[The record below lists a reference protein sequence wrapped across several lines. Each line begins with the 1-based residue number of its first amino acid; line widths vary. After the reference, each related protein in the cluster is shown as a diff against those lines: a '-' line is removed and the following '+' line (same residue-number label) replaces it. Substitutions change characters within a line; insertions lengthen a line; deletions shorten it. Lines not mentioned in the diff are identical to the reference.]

1 MKNNSFILYII
12 LILNLTLFTQVK
24 SEEVFNF
31 DVTEAEITN
40 DGNTFKGKKRG
51 VASTEDGILI
61 TANNFEYD
69 KILNILYANGNV
81 ILDDTLAGVKIFTED
96 ITYLKNKEIIF
107 TKGRSKATDQIT
119 TIDGDRFEYNKFL
132 NELNAKGNVVIN
144 DTQADYIIYAE
155 DITYLKNKE
164 IIFTKGKTDTIF
176 ESNYIFKSK
185 DVLLLRNEMELSSTY
200 KSSMLDNADS
210 SFYKFDKFKYLID
223 KKTLKGE
230 NIEIITNYLKSK
242 SDKIYFKNGI
252 FNLTTK
258 DFLSKDI
265 EILLHKNLFDK
276 VRVAAQDQDNED
288 KPKKLEKFAGKN
300 DPRILGVSASGDI
313 NKTIINKGI
322 FTSCK
327 KNDTCPPW
335 SLKAETITHDKNKK
349 EIVYENAV
357 LNIYDVPVFY
367 FPKFFHPDP
376 SVKRK
381 SGLLQPRLNNSNIL
395 GTSISLPYFHVI
407 SNEKDYTF
415 KPTIFDNRIYMFQN
429 EYRQETENSS
439 FIAEF
444 GHTKG
449 YKSKLSNNRNSISHF
464 FSKLDIDLGFNDF
477 SNSKLNIFF
486 EKVSMDTFLS
496 IFDPV
501 LLTDKTLK
509 KSLEDHSTMT
519 SGLKLALDHENY
531 SLTAGMTAYE
541 SLGTSKNSDRFQYVL
556 PYYNFSKILFSDLN
570 GSLSFSS
577 NGHNTLTSTNN
588 LRSLVSN
595 NLSYN
600 TNNIYSEFGF
610 VSNYGIYFKNLN
622 TIGKNDVRYKTSP
635 QAEVMNIYEI
645 NTTFPLLK
653 ELQTKYNY
661 ITPKVSF
668 RINPSDMKNSSS
680 ANSLITTDNAFDIS
694 RLGLSES
701 YESGKTLTLGL
712 DYKSESKLNSE
723 KFFEVKLAGI
733 LRDTP
738 EYKIPQSSSAQGT
751 VSNLFGS
758 IENTF
763 SKYLTVD
770 YNFSLDNNFNTFEYN
785 HLETKLTVNNF
796 VTEFRFTEQ
805 NGEIGDSNVLENTTT
820 FNLDNNNSLAFKT
833 RRNRKISLTEYYDF
847 IYEYE
852 TDCLTAGIK
861 YRKSYYTDRDLTPK
875 EDLFFTITLFPLTTL
890 DQEIDKNLYRDRNN
904 DVIWK

>member
-1 MKNNSFILYII
+1 MKNNKFILYII
-12 LILNLTLFTQVK
+12 LILNLILFTQTK
-24 SEEVFNF
+24 SEETFNF

-40 DGNTFKGKKRG
+40 NGNTFKGKKRG
-51 VASTEDGILI
+51 IASTEDGIFI
-61 TANNFEYD
+61 TADNFEYD

-81 ILDDTLAGVKIFTED
+81 ILDDTLEGVKIFTED

-119 TIDGDRFEYNKFL
+119 TIDGDKFEYNKFL
-132 NELNAKGNVVIN
+132 NKLNAKGNVIIN
-144 DTQADYIIYAE
+144 DIQADYLIYAE

-164 IIFTKGKTDTIF
+164 IIFTKGETDAII
-176 ESNYIFKSK
+176 ESDYIFKSK
-185 DVLLLRNEMELSSTY
+185 DVFLFRNEMELSSAY
-200 KSSMLDNADS
+200 KSSLLDNSDS
-210 SFYKFDKFKYLID
+210 TLYNFDNFKYIIN
-223 KKTLKGE
+223 KKIIKGE
-230 NIEIITNYLKSK
+230 NIGIITNYLKAK
-242 SDKIYFKNGI
+242 SDKTYFKNGM
-252 FNLTTK
+252 FNLLNK
-258 DFLSKDI
+258 NFLSTNI
-265 EILLHKNLFDK
+265 EILLHKDLFDK
-276 VRVAAQDQDNED
+276 ERITIQDDED
-288 KPKKLEKFAGKN
+288 ELKKFEKFKGKN
-300 DPRILGVSASGDI
+300 DPRILGVSSSGDI
-313 NKTIINKGI
+313 NKTVINKGI

-349 EIVYENAV
+349 EIMYKNAIV
-357 LNIYDVPVFY
+357 NIYDVPVFY

-376 SVKRK
+376 SVKRR
-381 SGLLQPRLNNSNIL
+381 SGLLQPRLNNSDIL
-395 GTSISLPYFHVI
+395 GTSINLPYFHVI
-407 SNEKDYTF
+407 SSDKDYTF

-429 EYRQETENSS
+429 EYRQETKNSS
-439 FIAEF
+439 FIADF
-444 GHTKG
+444 GYTKG
-449 YKSKLSNNRNSISHF
+449 YRSKSSNYKSNGMSHI
-464 FSKLDIDLGFNDF
+464 FSKLDINLGFDSF
-477 SNSKLNIFF
+477 SSSKLDIFF

-501 LLTDKTLK
+501 LLTDKSLQA
-509 KSLEDHSTMT
+509 SLEDHGTMT
-519 SGLKLALDHENY
+519 SGLKLALDHEDY
-531 SLTAGMTAYE
+531 SLTVNTTVYE
-541 SLGTSKNSDRFQYVL
+541 SLGTSKNSDRFQYVF
-556 PYYNFSKILFSDLN
+556 PSYDFSTILFSNIN
-570 GSLSFSS
+570 GSLNFNS
-577 NGHNTLTSTNN
+577 NGYNNLSSTNN
-588 LRSLVSN
+588 LKSLISN

-600 TNNIYSEFGF
+600 SNSIYSETGF
-610 VSNYGIYFKNLN
+610 VFNYGVFFRNLN
-622 TIGKNDVRYKTSP
+622 SIAKNDVRYKTSP
-635 QAEVMNIYEI
+635 QAELMNIYEV
-645 NTTFPLLK
+645 NAAFPLLK

-661 ITPKVSF
+661 ITPRVSF
-668 RINPSDMKNSSS
+668 RINPSDMKNHS
-680 ANSLITTDNAFDIS
+680 NGGSLITTDNAFSIN

-701 YESGKTLTLGL
+701 YESGKTITLGL
-712 DYKSESKLNSE
+712 DYKSESKFDNE

-751 VSNLFGS
+751 TSNLFGS

-785 HLETKLTVNNF
+785 QLETTLTVNNF
-796 VTEFRFTEQ
+796 VTEFRFSEQ
-805 NGEIGDSNVLENTTT
+805 NGKIGDSNILENTTT
-820 FNLDNNNSLAFKT
+820 LNLDGNNSLAFKT

>member
-1 MKNNSFILYII
+1 MKNNKFILYII
-12 LILNLTLFTQVK
+12 LILNLILFTQTK
-24 SEEVFNF
+24 SEETFNF

-40 DGNTFKGKKRG
+40 NGNTFKGKKRG
-51 VASTEDGILI
+51 IASTEDGIFI
-61 TANNFEYD
+61 TADNFEYD

-81 ILDDTLAGVKIFTED
+81 ILDDTLEGVKIFTED

-119 TIDGDRFEYNKFL
+119 TIDGDKFEYNKFL
-132 NELNAKGNVVIN
+132 NKLNAKGNVIIN
-144 DTQADYIIYAE
+144 DIQADYLIYAE

-164 IIFTKGKTDTIF
+164 IIFTKGETDAII
-176 ESNYIFKSK
+176 ESDYIFKSK
-185 DVLLLRNEMELSSTY
+185 DVFLFRNEMELSSAY
-200 KSSMLDNADS
+200 KSSLLDNSDS
-210 SFYKFDKFKYLID
+210 TLYNFDNFKYIIN
-223 KKTLKGE
+223 KKIIKGE
-230 NIEIITNYLKSK
+230 NIGIITNYLKAK
-242 SDKIYFKNGI
+242 SDKTYFKNGM
-252 FNLTTK
+252 FNLLNK
-258 DFLSKDI
+258 NFLSTNI
-265 EILLHKNLFDK
+265 EILLHKDLFDK
-276 VRVAAQDQDNED
+276 ERITIQDDED
-288 KPKKLEKFAGKN
+288 ELKKFEKFKGKN
-300 DPRILGVSASGDI
+300 DPRILGVSSSGDI
-313 NKTIINKGI
+313 NKTVINKGI

-349 EIVYENAV
+349 EIMYKNAIV
-357 LNIYDVPVFY
+357 NIYDVPVFY

-376 SVKRK
+376 SVKRR
-381 SGLLQPRLNNSNIL
+381 SGLLQPRLNNSDIL
-395 GTSISLPYFHVI
+395 GTSINLPYFHVI
-407 SNEKDYTF
+407 SSDKDYTF

-439 FIAEF
+439 FIADF
-444 GHTKG
+444 GYTKG
-449 YKSKLSNNRNSISHF
+449 YRSKSSNYKSNGMSHI
-464 FSKLDIDLGFNDF
+464 FSKLDINLGFDSF
-477 SNSKLNIFF
+477 SSSKLDIFF

-501 LLTDKTLK
+501 LLTDKSLQA
-509 KSLEDHSTMT
+509 SLEDHGTMT
-519 SGLKLALDHENY
+519 SGLKLALDHEDY
-531 SLTAGMTAYE
+531 SLTVNTTVYE
-541 SLGTSKNSDRFQYVL
+541 SLGTSKNSDRFQYVF
-556 PYYNFSKILFSDLN
+556 PSYDFSTILFSNIN
-570 GSLSFSS
+570 GSLNFNS
-577 NGHNTLTSTNN
+577 NGYNNLSSTNN
-588 LRSLVSN
+588 LKSLISN

-600 TNNIYSEFGF
+600 SNSIYSETGF
-610 VSNYGIYFKNLN
+610 VFNYGVFFRNLN
-622 TIGKNDVRYKTSP
+622 SIAKNDVRYKTSP
-635 QAEVMNIYEI
+635 QAELMNIYEV
-645 NTTFPLLK
+645 NAAFPLLK

-661 ITPKVSF
+661 ITPRVSF
-668 RINPSDMKNSSS
+668 RINPSDMKNHS
-680 ANSLITTDNAFDIS
+680 NGGSLITTDNAFSIN

-701 YESGKTLTLGL
+701 YESGKTITLGL
-712 DYKSESKLNSE
+712 DYKSESKFDNE

-751 VSNLFGS
+751 TSNLFGS

-785 HLETKLTVNNF
+785 QLETTLTVNNL
-796 VTEFRFTEQ
+796 VTKFRFSEQ
-805 NGEIGDSNVLENTTT
+805 NGKIGDSNIMANTTT
-820 FNLDNNNSLAFKT
+820 LNLDGNNNLTFKT

>member
-1 MKNNSFILYII
+1 MKNNFFILYVI
-12 LILNLTLFTQVK
+12 LILVLSNQVK
-24 SEEVFNF
+24 SEETFNF

-40 DGNTFKGKKRG
+40 NGNTFIGKKRG
-51 VASTEDGILI
+51 VASTEDGMLI
-61 TANNFEYD
+61 SANNFEYD

-81 ILDDTLAGVKIFTED
+81 VLDDTLAGVKIFTED

-119 TIDGDRFEYNKFL
+119 TIDGDKFEYNKFL

-144 DTQADYIIYAE
+144 DPQTDYIMYAE

-252 FNLTTK
+252 FNLATK
-258 DFLSKDI
+258 NFISKDI
-265 EILLHKNLFDK
+265 KILLHKNVFDK
-276 VRVAAQDQDNED
+276 ERITVQGDED
-288 KPKKLEKFAGKN
+288 ELKKLEKFKGTN
-300 DPRILGVSASGDI
+300 DPRILGVSSSGDT

-349 EIVYENAV
+349 EIMYKNAIV
-357 LNIYDVPVFY
+357 NVYDVPVFY

-376 SVKRK
+376 SVKRR

-395 GTSISLPYFHVI
+395 GTSINLPYFHVI
-407 SNEKDYTF
+407 SSDKDYTF

-439 FIAEF
+439 FIADF
-444 GHTKG
+444 GYTKG
-449 YKSKLSNNRNSISHF
+449 YRSKSSDYKSNGMSHF
-464 FSKLDIDLGFNDF
+464 FSKLDIDLGFDSF
-477 SNSKLNIFF
+477 SNSKLDIFF
-486 EKVSMDTFLS
+486 EKVSMDSFLS

-501 LLTDKTLK
+501 LLTDKTLQE
-509 KSLEDHSTMT
+509 SLKDHGTMT
-519 SGLKLALDHENY
+519 SGFVLALDHKDYN
-531 SLTAGMTAYE
+531 LTAGMTAYE

-577 NGHNTLTSTNN
+577 DGHNTLASTNH
-588 LRSLVSN
+588 LQSLVSN

-600 TNNIYSEFGF
+600 SNDIYSEFGF
-610 VSNYGIYFKNLN
+610 VSNYGIYFQNLN
-622 TIGKNDVRYKTSP
+622 TIAKNDVRYKTSP
-635 QAEVMNIYEI
+635 QAELMNIYEI
-645 NTTFPLLK
+645 NTSYPLLK

-661 ITPKVSF
+661 ITPKISF
-668 RINPSDMKNSSS
+668 RINPSDMKNHSN
-680 ANSLITTDNAFDIS
+680 AGSLITTDNAFSIN

-701 YESGKTLTLGL
+701 YESGKTLTLGI
-712 DYKSESKLNSE
+712 DYKSESKLNNE

-751 VSNLFGS
+751 TSNLFGS

-770 YNFSLDNNFNTFEYN
+770 YNFSLDNNLNTFEYN
-785 HLETKLTVNNF
+785 QLETVLTVNNF
-796 VTEFRFTEQ
+796 VTEFRFSEE
-805 NGEIGDSNVLENTTT
+805 NGKIGDSNILENTTT
-820 FNLDNNNSLAFKT
+820 LNLDGNNSLVFKT

-890 DQEIDKNLYRDRNN
+890 DQEIDKNLYRDRND

>member
-1 MKNNSFILYII
+1 MKNNKFILYII
-12 LILNLTLFTQVK
+12 LILNLILFTQTK
-24 SEEVFNF
+24 SEETFNF

-40 DGNTFKGKKRG
+40 NGNTFKGKKRG
-51 VASTEDGILI
+51 IASTEDGIFI
-61 TANNFEYD
+61 TADNFEYD

-81 ILDDTLAGVKIFTED
+81 ILDDTLEGVKIFTED

-119 TIDGDRFEYNKFL
+119 TIDGDKFEYNKFL
-132 NELNAKGNVVIN
+132 NKLNAKGNVIIN
-144 DTQADYIIYAE
+144 DIQADYLIYAE

-164 IIFTKGKTDTIF
+164 IIFTKGETDAII
-176 ESNYIFKSK
+176 ESDYIFKSK
-185 DVLLLRNEMELSSTY
+185 DVFLFRNEMELSSAY
-200 KSSMLDNADS
+200 KSSLLDNSDS
-210 SFYKFDKFKYLID
+210 TLYNFDNFKYIIN
-223 KKTLKGE
+223 KKIIKGE
-230 NIEIITNYLKSK
+230 NIGIITNYLKAK
-242 SDKIYFKNGI
+242 SDKTYFKNGM
-252 FNLTTK
+252 FNLLNK
-258 DFLSKDI
+258 NFLSTNI
-265 EILLHKNLFDK
+265 EILLHKDLFDK
-276 VRVAAQDQDNED
+276 ERITIQDDED
-288 KPKKLEKFAGKN
+288 ELKKFEKFKGKN
-300 DPRILGVSASGDI
+300 DPRILGVSSSGDI
-313 NKTIINKGI
+313 NKTVINKGI
-322 FTSCK
+322 FTSCE

-349 EIVYENAV
+349 EIMYKNAIV
-357 LNIYDVPVFY
+357 NIYDVPVFY

-376 SVKRK
+376 SVKRR
-381 SGLLQPRLNNSNIL
+381 SGLLQPRLNNSDIL
-395 GTSISLPYFHVI
+395 GTSINLPYFHVI
-407 SNEKDYTF
+407 SSDKDYTF

-439 FIAEF
+439 FIADF
-444 GHTKG
+444 GYTKG
-449 YKSKLSNNRNSISHF
+449 YRSKSSNYKSNGMSHI
-464 FSKLDIDLGFNDF
+464 FSKLDINLGFDSF
-477 SNSKLNIFF
+477 SSSKLDIFF

-501 LLTDKTLK
+501 LLTDKSLQA
-509 KSLEDHSTMT
+509 SLEDHGTMT
-519 SGLKLALDHENY
+519 SGLKLALDHEDY
-531 SLTAGMTAYE
+531 SLTVNTTVYE
-541 SLGTSKNSDRFQYVL
+541 SLGTSKNSDRFQYVF
-556 PYYNFSKILFSDLN
+556 PSYDFSTILFSNIN
-570 GSLSFSS
+570 GSLNFNS
-577 NGHNTLTSTNN
+577 NGYNNLSSTNN
-588 LRSLVSN
+588 LKSLISN

-600 TNNIYSEFGF
+600 SNSIYSETGF
-610 VSNYGIYFKNLN
+610 VFNYGVFFRNLN
-622 TIGKNDVRYKTSP
+622 SIAKNDVRYKTSP
-635 QAEVMNIYEI
+635 QAELMNIYEV
-645 NTTFPLLK
+645 NAAFPLLK

-661 ITPKVSF
+661 ITPRVSF
-668 RINPSDMKNSSS
+668 RINPSDMKNHS
-680 ANSLITTDNAFDIS
+680 NGGSLITTDNAFSIN

-701 YESGKTLTLGL
+701 YESGKTITLGL
-712 DYKSESKLNSE
+712 DYKSESKFDNE

-751 VSNLFGS
+751 TSNLFGS

-785 HLETKLTVNNF
+785 QLETTLTVNNF
-796 VTEFRFTEQ
+796 VTEFRFSEQ
-805 NGEIGDSNVLENTTT
+805 NGKIGDSNILENTTT
-820 FNLDNNNSLAFKT
+820 LNLDGNNSLAFKT

>member
-1 MKNNSFILYII
+1 MKNNKFILYII
-12 LILNLTLFTQVK
+12 LILNLILFTQTK
-24 SEEVFNF
+24 SEETFNF

-40 DGNTFKGKKRG
+40 NGNTFKGKKRG
-51 VASTEDGILI
+51 IASTEDGIFI
-61 TANNFEYD
+61 TADNFEYD

-81 ILDDTLAGVKIFTED
+81 ILDDTLEGVKIFTED

-119 TIDGDRFEYNKFL
+119 TIDGDKFEYNKFL
-132 NELNAKGNVVIN
+132 NKLNAKGNVIIN
-144 DTQADYIIYAE
+144 DIQADYLIYAE

-164 IIFTKGKTDTIF
+164 IIFTKGETDAII
-176 ESNYIFKSK
+176 ESDYIFKSK
-185 DVLLLRNEMELSSTY
+185 DVFLFRNEMELSSAY
-200 KSSMLDNADS
+200 KSSLLDNSDS
-210 SFYKFDKFKYLID
+210 TLYNFDNFKYIIN
-223 KKTLKGE
+223 KKIIKGE
-230 NIEIITNYLKSK
+230 NIGIITNYLKAK
-242 SDKIYFKNGI
+242 SDKTYFKNGM
-252 FNLTTK
+252 FNLLNK
-258 DFLSKDI
+258 NFLSTNI
-265 EILLHKNLFDK
+265 EILLHKDLFDK
-276 VRVAAQDQDNED
+276 ERITIQDDED
-288 KPKKLEKFAGKN
+288 ELKKFEKFKGKN
-300 DPRILGVSASGDI
+300 DPRILGVSSSGDI
-313 NKTIINKGI
+313 NKTVINKGI

-349 EIVYENAV
+349 EIMYKNAIV
-357 LNIYDVPVFY
+357 NIYDVPVFY

-376 SVKRK
+376 SVKRR
-381 SGLLQPRLNNSNIL
+381 SGLLQPRLNNSDIL
-395 GTSISLPYFHVI
+395 GTSINLPYFHVI
-407 SNEKDYTF
+407 SSDKDYTF

-439 FIAEF
+439 FIADF
-444 GHTKG
+444 GYTKG
-449 YKSKLSNNRNSISHF
+449 YRSKSSNYKSNGMSHI
-464 FSKLDIDLGFNDF
+464 FSKLDINLGFDSF
-477 SNSKLNIFF
+477 SSSKLDIFF

-501 LLTDKTLK
+501 LLTDKSLQA
-509 KSLEDHSTMT
+509 SLEDHGTMT
-519 SGLKLALDHENY
+519 SGLKLALDHEDY
-531 SLTAGMTAYE
+531 SLTVNTTAYE
-541 SLGTSKNSDRFQYVL
+541 SLGTSKNSDRFQYVF
-556 PYYNFSKILFSDLN
+556 PSYDFSTILFSNIN
-570 GSLSFSS
+570 GSLNFNS
-577 NGHNTLTSTNN
+577 NGYNNLSSTNN
-588 LRSLVSN
+588 LKSLISN

-600 TNNIYSEFGF
+600 SNSIYSETGF
-610 VSNYGIYFKNLN
+610 VFNYGVFFRNLN
-622 TIGKNDVRYKTSP
+622 SIAKNDVRYKTSP
-635 QAEVMNIYEI
+635 QAELMNIYEV
-645 NTTFPLLK
+645 NAAFPLLK

-661 ITPKVSF
+661 ITPRVSF
-668 RINPSDMKNSSS
+668 RINPSDMKNHS
-680 ANSLITTDNAFDIS
+680 NGGSLITTDNAFSIN

-701 YESGKTLTLGL
+701 YESGKTITLGL
-712 DYKSESKLNSE
+712 DYKSESKFDNE

-751 VSNLFGS
+751 TSNLFGS

-785 HLETKLTVNNF
+785 QLETTLTVNNF
-796 VTEFRFTEQ
+796 VTEFRFSEQ
-805 NGEIGDSNVLENTTT
+805 NGKIGDSNILENTTT
-820 FNLDNNNSLAFKT
+820 LNLDGNNSLAFKT

>member
-1 MKNNSFILYII
+1 MKNNFFILYII
-12 LILNLTLFTQVK
+12 LILVLSNQVK
-24 SEEVFNF
+24 SEETFNF

-40 DGNTFKGKKRG
+40 NGNTFIGKKRG
-51 VASTEDGILI
+51 VASTEDGMLI
-61 TANNFEYD
+61 SANNFEYD

-81 ILDDTLAGVKIFTED
+81 VLDDTLAGVKIFTED

-119 TIDGDRFEYNKFL
+119 TIDGDKFEYNKFL

-144 DTQADYIIYAE
+144 DPQTDYIMYAE

-252 FNLTTK
+252 FNLATK
-258 DFLSKDI
+258 NFISKDI
-265 EILLHKNLFDK
+265 KILLHKNIFDK
-276 VRVAAQDQDNED
+276 ERITVQGDED
-288 KPKKLEKFAGKN
+288 ELKNLEKFKGTN
-300 DPRILGVSASGDI
+300 DPRILGVSSSGDT

-335 SLKAETITHDKNKK
+335 SLKAKTITHDKNKK
-349 EIVYENAV
+349 EIMYKNAIV
-357 LNIYDVPVFY
+357 NVYDVPVFY

-376 SVKRK
+376 SVKRR

-395 GTSISLPYFHVI
+395 GTSINLPYFHVI
-407 SNEKDYTF
+407 SSDKDYTF

-439 FIAEF
+439 FIADF
-444 GHTKG
+444 GYTKG
-449 YKSKLSNNRNSISHF
+449 YRSKSSNYKSNGMSHF
-464 FSKLDIDLGFNDF
+464 FSKLDIDLGFDSF
-477 SNSKLNIFF
+477 SNSKLDIFF

-501 LLTDKTLK
+501 LLTDKTLQ
-509 KSLEDHSTMT
+509 KSLKDHGTMT
-519 SGLKLALDHENY
+519 SGFKLALDHKDYN
-531 SLTAGMTAYE
+531 LTAGMTSYE

-577 NGHNTLTSTNN
+577 DGHNTLASTNN
-588 LRSLVSN
+588 LKSLVSN
-595 NLSYN
+595 NLSYS
-600 TNNIYSEFGF
+600 TNDIYSEFGF

-622 TIGKNDVRYKTSP
+622 TIAKNDVRYKASP
-635 QAEVMNIYEI
+635 QAELMNIYEI
-645 NTTFPLLK
+645 NTTFPLSK

-668 RINPSDMKNSSS
+668 RINPSDMKNHSN
-680 ANSLITTDNAFDIS
+680 AGSLITTDNAFSIN

-701 YESGKTLTLGL
+701 YESGKTLTLGI

-723 KFFEVKLAGI
+723 KFFEFKLAGI

-751 VSNLFGS
+751 TSNLFGS

-763 SKYLTVD
+763 SKYLTFD
-770 YNFSLDNNFNTFEYN
+770 YNFSLDNNLNTFEYN
-785 HLETKLTVNNF
+785 QLEAALTVNNF
-796 VTEFRFTEQ
+796 VTQFRFSEQ
-805 NGEIGDSNVLENTTT
+805 NGKIGDSNILENTTT
-820 FNLDNNNSLAFKT
+820 LNLDGNNSLVFKT